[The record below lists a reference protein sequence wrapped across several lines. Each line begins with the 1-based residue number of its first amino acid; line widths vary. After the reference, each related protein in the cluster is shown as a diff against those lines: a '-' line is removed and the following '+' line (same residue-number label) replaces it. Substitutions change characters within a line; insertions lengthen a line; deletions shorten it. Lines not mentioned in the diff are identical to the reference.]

1 MAELNRPI
9 KPPFVPEPLP
19 GETAP
24 PLAKHAYDIVQR
36 ATIKSLHEKVE
47 DEVANVVLR
56 NLPKTSSSTGG
67 SWVPSAPGSARKPES
82 EATHIPPGGG
92 PVKRTPEPSET
103 ERLRIL
109 DEHAD
114 FLRKHGPDRFRPTT
128 PLLPANLKTATSN
141 LTPEPGPV
149 EIREAAGRAAQ
160 QATYEAIPLKER
172 RERANKLFNERR
184 GAGRV
189 PDIMEGQEIGDG
201 KYIDPI
207 TRQTRRRV
215 VGAAVTKVPS
225 DVIEVARTIAG
236 RHYRDTFEDQPI
248 SSNSKKTH
256 PAFEKTSHYR
266 SPLKY
271 METHMDI
278 KNPQQHIE
286 KNYSHALSRPG
297 NAPAMAPSAP
307 AKPFKSR
314 SKEFMEAY
322 LKNPLS
328 AFKGEGE

>member
-1 MAELNRPI
+1 MEELNRPI

-19 GETAP
+19 GEAAP
-24 PLAKHAYDIVQR
+24 SLSKHAYDVVQR

-67 SWVPSAPGSARKPES
+67 SWIPSAPGSDRKPKG
-82 EATHIPPGGG
+82 EATPLTDEPVKG
-92 PVKRTPEPSET
+92 PVKRTPPASEA

-109 DEHAD
+109 DEHSD
-114 FLRKHGPDRFRPTT
+114 FLRKHGPSRFRPTT
-128 PLLPANLKTATSN
+128 PLPPANLKTATSN

-149 EIREAAGRAAQ
+149 ETREAASRAAE
-160 QATYEAIPLKER
+160 QAKYEAIPLKER
-172 RERANKLFNERR
+172 RERATALFNERR
-184 GAGRV
+184 GKGRV
-189 PDIMEGQEIGDG
+189 HDIMEGQEIGDG

-215 VGAAVTKVPS
+215 VGAAVTKVPK
-225 DVIEVARTIAG
+225 DVMEVARTIAG
-236 RHYRDTFEDQPI
+236 RHYRSTPESPDT
-248 SSNSKKTH
+248 
-256 PAFEKTSHYR
+256 PAAQLTARENAHHK

-271 METHMDI
+271 MEKYMGI
-278 KNPQQHIE
+278 EKPQEYIE

-297 NAPAMAPSAP
+297 DAPAMAPSAP
-307 AKPFKSR
+307 AKPYKSR
-314 SKEFMEAY
+314 SKEFMESY

-328 AFKGEGE
+328 AFKGREK